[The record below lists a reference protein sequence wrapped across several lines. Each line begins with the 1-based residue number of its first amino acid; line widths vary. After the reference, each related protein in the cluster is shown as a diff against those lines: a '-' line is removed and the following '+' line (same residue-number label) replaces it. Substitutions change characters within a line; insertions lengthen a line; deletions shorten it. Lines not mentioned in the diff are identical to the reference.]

1 MLSQTVKNSKQEF
14 DKVFLEIDHS
24 EKLSVGNKN
33 DLRFFML
40 DIQNNKYCYYNM
52 FSILK
57 ENFGRYALSRKEF
70 ERDPE
75 MAISKAISR
84 FHEVNNAGKGAG
96 GELGEILLYLFLET
110 VLEAPKLLSKMELKG
125 TRNQYN
131 YNSDAVHFYSF
142 KTESG
147 QHNQIILCESKLIG
161 DYKTAIKKAFD
172 SLKTS
177 LTNKDYDCSL
187 VSTEIFKETLSEEA
201 ADRIIDQIL
210 PNATEDYKNHIIKE
224 TAAGIFIG
232 YNQPIEAQD
241 DTIKTREENLNK
253 IKKDIPEI
261 AKLINKE
268 IRSADLQGMS
278 FYIYF
283 LPFNKVDDDR
293 AKIMGQLLINSEY
306 KE

>member
-1 MLSQTVKNSKQEF
+1 MLSKTVRNSKTEF
-14 DKVFLEIDHS
+14 DKVFLEIEHS
-24 EKLSVGNKN
+24 EKLAVGNKN
-33 DLRFFML
+33 DLKFFML

-57 ENFGRYALSRKEF
+57 KNLGRYALSRKEF
-70 ERDPE
+70 DRDPE

-84 FHEVNNAGKGAG
+84 FHEVVNAGNGAG
-96 GELGEILLYLFLET
+96 GELGELLLYMFLET
-110 VLEAPKLLSKMELKG
+110 VLGAPKLLSKMELKG

-131 YNSDAVHFYSF
+131 YNSDAVHFYLF

-147 QHNQIILCESKLIG
+147 QHNQIILCESKLMG
-161 DYKTAIKKAFD
+161 NYKNAIKKAFE

-177 LTNKDYDCSL
+177 LENRDYDFSL
-187 VSTEIFKETLSEEA
+187 ISTEIFKETLTEED
-201 ADRIIDQIL
+201 ADEIINAIL
-210 PNATEDYKNHIIKE
+210 PNITNDYKNRTIKE

-232 YNQPIEAQD
+232 YNQPIEVKE
-241 DTIKTREENLNK
+241 DTIRTREENLIK
-253 IKKDIPEI
+253 IQRNIPEI
-261 AKLINKE
+261 AKLINEE
-268 IRSADLQGMS
+268 IETAKLQGMS

-293 AKIMGQLLINSEY
+293 VRIMEQLLINSEY

>member
-1 MLSQTVKNSKQEF
+1 MLSNTVKNSKIEF
-14 DKVFLEIDHS
+14 DKVFLEIEHS
-24 EKLSVGNKN
+24 ERLAVGNEN
-33 DLRFFML
+33 DLKFFML
-40 DIQNNKYCYYNM
+40 DIQNNKYCYYSM

-57 ENFGRYALSRKEF
+57 KNLGRYALSRKEF
-70 ERDPE
+70 DRDPE

-84 FHEVNNAGKGAG
+84 FHEVVNAGNGAG
-96 GELGEILLYLFLET
+96 GELGELLLYMFLET
-110 VLEAPKLLSKMELKG
+110 VLGAPKLLSKMELKG

-147 QHNQIILCESKLIG
+147 QHNQIILCESKLMG
-161 DYKTAIKKAFD
+161 NYKNAIKNAFE

-177 LTNKDYDCSL
+177 LENRDYDFSL
-187 VSTEIFKETLSEEA
+187 ISTEIFKETLTEED
-201 ADRIIDQIL
+201 ADEIINAIL
-210 PNATEDYKNHIIKE
+210 PDITNDCKNRTIKE

-232 YNQPIEAQD
+232 YNQPIEVKD
-241 DTIKTREENLNK
+241 DTIKTREENLIK
-253 IKKDIPEI
+253 IQGIIPEI
-261 AKLINKE
+261 AKLINEE
-268 IRSADLQGMS
+268 IEIAHLQGMS

-293 AKIMGQLLINSEY
+293 ARIMEQLLINSEY